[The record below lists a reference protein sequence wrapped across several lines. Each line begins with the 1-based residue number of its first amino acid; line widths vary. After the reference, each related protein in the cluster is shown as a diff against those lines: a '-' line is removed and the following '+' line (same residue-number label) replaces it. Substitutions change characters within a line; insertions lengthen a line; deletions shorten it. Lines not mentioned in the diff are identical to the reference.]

1 VTAHRRH
8 AGTPGRALGD
18 DDARRLRLIEIATA
32 AIALYLLATACASAI
47 AGDHAWAVGALA
59 LAMLAATEC
68 GLARRGY
75 RAAAEWMTAGLIAIG
90 SVVLFVMHGP
100 MSSQLGEL
108 QLGIVFL
115 GLTGR
120 RWMAP
125 AQAALVIGCLFG
137 ALATG
142 LPIPMAPST
151 LPTWLRT
158 VRQIA
163 LCTTLM
169 MLFTH
174 GYHRLLARLVH
185 RTGELDAAYAE
196 LVAARDRLERLVAK
210 RSAALER
217 ATADLE
223 TFTLVVSHDLR
234 APLRRVRSFLAL
246 FAEDCQL
253 GEARLMR
260 ITAAQHATAE
270 LLANLEAV
278 LTSSYQ
284 PAASGAPGA

>member
-1 VTAHRRH
+1 MTADRRH
-8 AGTPGRALGD
+8 AVTAARALGD

-32 AIALYLLATACASAI
+32 AIALYLFATACASAI
-47 AGDHAWAVGALA
+47 AGDRAWAVGALA
-59 LAMLAATEC
+59 LAALAAMARA
-68 GLARRGY
+68 LARRGR
-75 RAAAEWMTAGLIAIG
+75 RAPAEGMTAGLIAIG

-100 MSSQLGEL
+100 TSSRLGEL
-108 QLGIVFL
+108 QLGILFL
-115 GLTGR
+115 GLAGQ

-151 LPTWLRT
+151 LPAWLRT

-163 LCTTLM
+163 LCTALM

-174 GYHRLLARLVH
+174 GYHRLLAKLVR
-185 RTGELDAAYAE
+185 RTSELDAAHAE
-196 LVAARDRLERLVAK
+196 LVAARDRLERLVVK

-223 TFTLVVSHDLR
+223 TFTSIVSHDLR
-234 APLRRVRSFLAL
+234 APLRHVRSFLAL

-253 GEARLMR
+253 GEARLAR
-260 ITAAQHATAE
+260 ITAAQHATAD

-278 LTSSYQ
+278 LTSSHQ
-284 PAASGAPGA
+284 PAASGDPGA